1 MSWIVSLVG
10 LLAVLGLLAW
20 RMPGQRL
27 LIIAAIALA
36 VVVIVVGIE
45 RAGWWPQELRTR

>member
-27 LIIAAIALA
+27 LIITALA